1 MKIVV
6 CIKQVPDTTDVKI
19 NPQTNTII
27 RDGVRSVTNPFD
39 LYAIE
44 LALQLKTSHHAEV
57 CVITMGPPQAKSSLE
72 EAIAMGA
79 DSAYLISS
87 QNFAGSDTLAT
98 SYILSQAVK
107 WIGEVDLIIC
117 GKQAQDGDTAQVGPG
132 IAVRLGI
139 PQITF
144 VGKVTDLKNHCVIC
158 ERLTD
163 DGKEIVRSP
172 LPAVITATKE
182 IGTPRFASFQGKVR
196 AKSVEIPVLTEIDL
210 ECDTTRIGLDGSP
223 TWVERIFP
231 PEAKKGC
238 TPFSPSEK
246 DLKNIARQ
254 IASVVWT
261 HEK

>member
-1 MKIVV
+1 MKIAV

-19 NPQTNTII
+19 NPQTNTIV

-44 LALQLKTSHHAEV
+44 LALALKDSRCAEV
-57 CVITMGPPQAKSSLE
+57 CAITMGPPQAKSSLE
-72 EAIAMGA
+72 EALAMGA
-79 DSAYLISS
+79 DSAFLISS
-87 QNFAGSDTLAT
+87 PDFAGSDTLAT
-98 SYILSQAVK
+98 SYILSQAIK
-107 WIGEVDLIIC
+107 KLGGFDLIIC

-144 VGKVTDLKNHCVIC
+144 VGKIVKISDSHIEC

-163 DGKEIVRSP
+163 YGKEIVRAP

-182 IGTPRFASFQGKVR
+182 IGIPRLPSFAGKAR
-196 AKSVEIPVLTEIDL
+196 AKKITIPVFGPLDL
-210 ECDTTRIGLDGSP
+210 QCDTGKIGLDGSP

-238 TPFSPSEK
+238 FPSEAN
-246 DLKNIARQ
+246 DETIKNIARQ
-254 IASVVWT
+254 IAAAVWT
-261 HEK
+261 SQA